1 MTFVSSAE
9 MKVSLSPEQAEMLST
24 GETIRQIIRENPDSV
39 MAFDILDGDELIGF
53 VLVHR
58 FEDRKYFLWE
68 FAIDICFQNHHK
80 GTHALRSTS
89 IFCGNTRSIS
99 ASRISTRE
107 RER

>member
-58 FEDRKYFLWE
+58 FEEHKY
-68 FAIDICFQNHHK
+68 
-80 GTHALRSTS
+80 
-89 IFCGNTRSIS
+89 FCGNTRSIS
-99 ASRISTRE
+99 VSRIGTRA
-107 RER
+107 RGR